1 MPSGGRSAFKRSGQV
16 AIVLLGSVATL
27 GADQTVTVGPGMV
40 FSPATVTV
48 APGEAVIWSFQELH
62 SSTSDAITGPEVWDS
77 GLSSSGTFSHTFQT
91 AGTYPYHCTLHSFPG
106 GTLMNG
112 VVNVVGAGVTATPSP
127 TATPEPTAIPASPTP
142 GDTPTPLPTSTPTET
157 PIPPIL
163 ASPSPTPLPVTTSTP
178 IPAGPTP
185 AGIPLLDPIGRAILA
200 LALAAAGIT
209 ALSFA
214 ARR

>member
-1 MPSGGRSAFKRSGQV
+1 MPFGRRSAFKRSNQV

-77 GLSSSGTFSHTFQT
+77 GLLSSGMFSHTFQT
-91 AGTYPYHCTLHSFPG
+91 AGMYPYHCTLHSFPG

-112 VVNVVGAGVTATPSP
+112 VVNVMGAGVTTTPSP
-127 TATPEPTAIPASPTP
+127 TPA
-142 GDTPTPLPTSTPTET
+142 DTPTPLPTSTPIET
-157 PIPPIL
+157 PTPPIL
-163 ASPSPTPLPVTTSTP
+163 ASPSPTPLPATTPTP
-178 IPAGPTP
+178 IPSGPTP
-185 AGIPLLDPIGRAILA
+185 AGIPVLDPIGRAILA

>member
-1 MPSGGRSAFKRSGQV
+1 MPFGRRSAFERSSRV
-16 AIVLLGSVATL
+16 AIVLLGSAAAL

-62 SSTSDAITGPEVWDS
+62 SSTSDAMTGPEVWDS
-77 GLSSSGTFSHTFQT
+77 GLLSSGTFSHTFQT
-91 AGTYPYHCTLHSFPG
+91 AGMYPYHCTLHSFPG

-112 VVNVVGAGVTATPSP
+112 VVNVMGAGVTATPSP
-127 TATPEPTAIPASPTP
+127 TE
-142 GDTPTPLPTSTPTET
+142 TPT
-157 PIPPIL
+157 PPIL
-163 ASPSPTPLPVTTSTP
+163 ASPSPTPLPATTPTP